1 MDSHRIETDR
11 TRVQGSPCKLWYQ
24 GDTARGTRPK
34 TWEIIYLWI
43 MVPWQTQIS
52 STTIQAET
60 APNPV
65 IHQCWAKLYVQEH
78 KDLRGQAPR
87 QVRTRGLGQPAGSE
101 NLKFPVGQ
109 SSSTA
114 ELLKHHGAMFGSSH
128 TTALLPP
135 LSHLHGGTWKTPQGT
150 TCPRLF
156 WGYSFTFQSCPAR
169 EGVSG
174 LLHKKEG
181 EESIPFNKI

>member
-1 MDSHRIETDR
+1 MDSHKIETDR
-11 TRVQGSPCKLWYQ
+11 TRVQGSPCKLWYR
-24 GDTARGTRPK
+24 GGTARGTRPK
-34 TWEIIYLWI
+34 TWAIIYLWI

-101 NLKFPVGQ
+101 NLKFPMGQ

-135 LSHLHGGTWKTPQGT
+135 LSP
-150 TCPRLF
+150 
-156 WGYSFTFQSCPAR
+156 PAR
-169 EGVSG
+169 GDLKNPTRHNLPTPLLG
-174 LLHKKEG
+174 LQLYFPVLSCERGCLWALAQKRRRRIN
-181 EESIPFNKI
+181 SF